1 MSNLDL
7 IKLMMETKAEF
18 GYALPIHIETI
29 PCIPNAAVAP
39 LGIVFQD
46 TIDEF
51 ENVKEKVCA
60 THNQYFP
67 FLSGMSV
74 NDCVVEDKLAHCQ
87 YSHDALYCGC
97 LTSITSSLHLS
108 W

>member
-1 MSNLDL
+1 MVRPLYANLSNVQFK
-7 IKLMMETKAEF
+7 III
-18 GYALPIHIETI
+18 YRQETI
-29 PCIPNAAVAP
+29 QCVPDAAVVP